1 MDVAGSFEKNNGIC
15 KGSMHFNGQDQS
27 GFLPVWGDN
36 CRAQHHQPQ
45 ADGSNRG
52 ILDECMLTTLFL
64 V

>member
-1 MDVAGSFEKNNGIC
+1 MLLALLKKTTESAKVLCI
-15 KGSMHFNGQDQS
+15 SMGRINR
-27 GFLPVWGDN
+27 GFYRFGGDN